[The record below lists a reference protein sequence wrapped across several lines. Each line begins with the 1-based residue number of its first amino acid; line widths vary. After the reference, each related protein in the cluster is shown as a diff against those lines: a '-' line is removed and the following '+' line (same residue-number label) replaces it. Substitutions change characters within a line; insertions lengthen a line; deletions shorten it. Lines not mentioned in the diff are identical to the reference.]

1 MYSYSAIWIKERVRH
16 RSLRHRRPS
25 FNPLPRRS
33 PFVDD
38 PAKIVKHMQAKQKQ
52 HSYISRFS
60 DLDKGVQNRSLRHRR
75 PCFNPLP
82 PPRRSRFV
90 ADPARRAT
98 HSTVTE
104 RHYEQWSCLGER
116 MGAEPFRHLRPPFN
130 PLPPPRRSR
139 FVDDPAR
146 RVGHL

>member
-38 PAKIVKHMQAKQKQ
+38 PAKIVKHMQAKQK
-52 HSYISRFS
+52 HHLYISRFS

-82 PPRRSRFV
+82 SRRSRFV
-90 ADPARRAT
+90 ADPARRYSNRTTLRAM
-98 HSTVTE
+98 E
-104 RHYEQWSCLGER
+104 LFAER
-116 MGAEPFRHLRPPFN
+116 MGAEPFRQLRPPSTHCH
-130 PLPPPRRSR
+130 R
-139 FVDDPAR
+139 DD
-146 RVGHL
+146 RVLLLILQEELHIVQ